1 VPRAKSAA
9 PVAKQALPVF
19 KQYREADG
27 RFHFKLSAA
36 DGTVLL
42 QGGGFAEGREAG
54 GLIKRLKTEGT
65 AALRGAPIEVLAPM
79 PQIESALATLAAQD
93 D

>member
-1 VPRAKSAA
+1 VPRAQSAA
-9 PVAKQALPVF
+9 PAGKQALPVF

-27 RFHFKLSAA
+27 RFHFKFSAA
-36 DGTVLL
+36 DGTLLL

-65 AALRGAPIEVLAPM
+65 AALQGAPVEVLAPL
-79 PQIESALATLAAQD
+79 PQIASALATLAAQD